1 MDLQTFITQT
11 LVQIANGISDAN
23 VSLSTVGAVVNPS
36 NVYPYDKPGS
46 TVYGH
51 IVPPNQTQLNRV
63 VQLVNFDVAV
73 IAAEGTGAKGGI
85 GVVVG
90 AFALGSQGS
99 TTTNNSSHSRVQFA
113 VPMALPQGKV

>member
-11 LVQIANGISDAN
+11 LVQIANGINEAN
-23 VSLSTVGAVVNPS
+23 ISLSAAGAVVNPS
-36 NVYPYDKPGS
+36 NVYPYEKPGS
-46 TVYGH
+46 TAYGH
-51 IVPPNQTQLNRV
+51 IVPPDQTLLNRV

-73 IAAEGTGAKGGI
+73 TAEEGAGAKGGI

-99 TTTNNSSHSRVQFA
+99 TTANNSSQSRVQFA
-113 VPMALPQGKV
+113 VPMALPQGRV